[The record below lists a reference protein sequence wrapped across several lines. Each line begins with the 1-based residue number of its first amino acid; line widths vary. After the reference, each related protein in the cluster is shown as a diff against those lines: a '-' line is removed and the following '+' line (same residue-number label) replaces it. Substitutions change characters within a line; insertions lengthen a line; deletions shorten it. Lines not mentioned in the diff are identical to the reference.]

1 LGVFVLSDWS
11 ARPRF
16 APPRDVSADIA
27 ARER

>member
-1 LGVFVLSDWS
+1 VLSDWS

-16 APPRDVSADIA
+16 APPRDGDDPAADIA